1 MTNRARPANTPPS
14 SALETFVLG
23 VVGAVVAAGA
33 VLWLGAQAASL
44 VRNRHPLDLD
54 AEAVALALRHLP
66 ATMGNPRLA
75 FAQPFRGQLP
85 GPIVFWPC
93 LLLALG
99 VAGSFAY
106 GLWRVFR
113 SERTPLDRRTR
124 LGVGAE
130 ARLATARDLKP
141 LMVGRPRPGRFVL
154 GRFRRHLLAA
164 ENPAA
169 ASRRRRWRGDIG
181 SIALIGPS
189 RSGKTRCAQA
199 GIRHW
204 RQPAILSSVKTD
216 LLAST
221 VEDRRRLGE
230 VKVFDP
236 TGVTGMTSAHWTPLR
251 AAGSLQGAAA
261 TAKALVDAAPR
272 GERSSD
278 SHWLKQAEI
287 LLTSL
292 LWLAA
297 NSEKRTISDVV
308 DWVLGLDRPT
318 DDSSGTVGPLLR
330 AHVESA
336 DKALSASAVRVHRWM
351 KGLWELD
358 PRTSS
363 SVYATAPTAIWPWA
377 DPDVAA
383 VSEGCD
389 IDLDWLL
396 RETNTLYHATP
407 LADQDRLA
415 PVLGGLIADLVNQAF
430 ERVSRVRRRLDPT
443 LLLVLDEA
451 ANTPVRKLPEWASTV
466 AGIGIQLVTVWQSK
480 SQLEAIYGAQADT
493 ILTNHL
499 TKLFFTGMS
508 DAAGLEYVGRLSG
521 YEHVPGY
528 LGSDKPDA
536 AGRVTP
542 TQVALLAPNVVRQI
556 RPGDALL
563 VHGTLP
569 PAHVRPSKA

>member
-1 MTNRARPANTPPS
+1 MNTTRPPS
-14 SALETFVLG
+14 APSTSGFETFVLG
-23 VVGAVVAAGA
+23 IGGLVVATGA

-44 VRNRHPLDLD
+44 VTNHHHLELD
-54 AEAVALALRHLP
+54 AQTVALALRRLP
-66 ATMGNPRLA
+66 ETMGDPRLA
-75 FAQPFRGQLP
+75 FAEPVRNQLP
-85 GPIVFWPC
+85 GPVVFWPC
-93 LLLALG
+93 LLLSLAV
-99 VAGSFAY
+99 VASLAY
-106 GLWRVFR
+106 GLWRVLR
-113 SERTPLDRRTR
+113 SSRAPLDERTR
-124 LGVGAE
+124 LGVGTE
-130 ARLATARDLKP
+130 ARLARVSDLRP
-141 LMVGRPRPGRFVL
+141 LIVRRPRPGRFVL
-154 GRFRRHLLAA
+154 GRFGRHLLAA

-169 ASRRRRWRGDIG
+169 TSRATRWRGDVG

-199 GIRHW
+199 AIRHW
-204 RQPAILSSVKTD
+204 GQPAILSSVKTD
-216 LLAST
+216 LLAAT
-221 VEDRRRLGE
+221 VEARRRLGE

-236 TGVTGMTSAHWTPLR
+236 TGVTGIASDHWTPLR

-308 DWVLGLDRPT
+308 DWVLALDRPA
-318 DDSSGTVGPLLR
+318 DGSSGTVAPLLR
-330 AHVESA
+330 AHAESGDA
-336 DKALSASAVRVHRWM
+336 TRAASAARVHRWM

-363 SVYATAPTAIWPWA
+363 SVYATARTAIWPWA

-383 VSEGCD
+383 VSVRCD

-396 RETNTLYHATP
+396 GGTNTLYLATP

-430 ERVSRVRRRLDPT
+430 DRVSRLGQRLDPT

-451 ANTPVRKLPEWASTV
+451 ANTALRKLPEWASTV
-466 AGIGIQLVTVWQSK
+466 AGIGVQLVTVWQSK
-480 SQLEAIYGAQADT
+480 SQLEALYGAQADT

-508 DAAGLEYVGRLSG
+508 DSPGLDYVAHLSG

-528 LGSDKPDA
+528 LGSDRPET
-536 AGRVTP
+536 GERVTP
-542 TQVALLAPNVVRQI
+542 TQVALLAPNVIRQM